1 MSQRA
6 VEVAVGRLVTDEA
19 FRLAFA
25 REPTQALEQLVAQG
39 LSLSEREIRALVA
52 TRLALWGEVGEQID
66 PDLQKASLRAD

>member
-25 REPTQALEQLVAQG
+25 REPGRALEQLVAQG
-39 LSLSEREIRALVA
+39 LSFSEGEIRALVA
-52 TRLALWGEVGEQID
+52 TRPALWREVGEQID
-66 PDLQKASLRAD
+66 PDLQKASLRGE